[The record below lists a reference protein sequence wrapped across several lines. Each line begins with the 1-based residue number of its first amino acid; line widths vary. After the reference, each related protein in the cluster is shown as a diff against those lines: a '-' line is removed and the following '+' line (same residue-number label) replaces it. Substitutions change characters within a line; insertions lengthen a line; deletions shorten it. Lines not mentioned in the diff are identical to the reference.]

1 MVSQSMIPLKR
12 SVNGLMCPLDVNLS
26 MAEIGV
32 LNYLRVVKEVD
43 FGVYLDGGEHGEIL
57 LPRRYVPANCKVND
71 NIMVFIYLDSED
83 RLIATTEK
91 PYAMVGDFALLKVV
105 AVNSVGAF
113 LDWGL
118 PKDLLVPFSKQ
129 SSNMEKGKSYI
140 VRVYVDKQSNRIAGS
155 TRLDRYLDND
165 TGSFHA
171 GQEVELLIC
180 NQTDIGYKAII
191 NGTHWGVLYSN
202 EVFQSLK
209 RGQKTEGYI
218 KKVRDD
224 NKIDLCLQKPGYE
237 KVDDI
242 TETILNVLKKKG
254 GFLPVTDKS
263 SPEIIYKLFGVSK
276 KTYKKA
282 IGAIYRKRLIT
293 IENNGIKLI
302 SK

>member
-1 MVSQSMIPLKR
+1 
-12 SVNGLMCPLDVNLS
+12 

-32 LNYLRVVKEVD
+32 LNNLRVVKEVD

-57 LPRRYVPANCKVND
+57 LPRRYVPENCKVDD
-71 NIMVFIYLDSED
+71 NIRVFIYLDSED
-83 RLIATTEK
+83 RLIATTER

-105 AVNSVGAF
+105 AVESVGAF

-118 PKDLLVPFSKQ
+118 PKDLLVPFSEQ
-129 SSNMEKGKSYI
+129 SPIMEEGKSYV
-140 VRVYVDKQSNRIAGS
+140 VRVYVDKSNRIAGT

-165 TGSFHA
+165 TGNFHVS
-171 GQEVELLIC
+171 QKVELLIC

-191 NGTHWGVLYSN
+191 NGTHWGVLYYN
-202 EVFQSLK
+202 EVFQPLK
-209 RGQKTEGYI
+209 SGQKTKGYI
-218 KKVRDD
+218 KKVRED
-224 NKIDLCLQKPGYE
+224 NKIDLSLQKLGYE

-242 TETILNVLKKKG
+242 TETILGVLKEQG
-254 GFLPVTDKS
+254 GFISVTDKS
-263 SPEIIYKLFGVSK
+263 TPETIHKLFGVSK

>member
-1 MVSQSMIPLKR
+1 
-12 SVNGLMCPLDVNLS
+12 MCLVDVNLF

-32 LNYLRVVKEVD
+32 LNNLRVVKEVD

-57 LPRRYVPANCKVND
+57 LPRRYIPENCKVD
-71 NIMVFIYLDSED
+71 DCVRVFIYPDSED

-91 PYAMVGDFALLKVV
+91 PYAMAGDFALLKVV

-118 PKDLLVPFSKQ
+118 PKDLLVPFSEQ
-129 SSNMEKGKSYI
+129 SPIMEKGKSYI
-140 VRVYVDKQSNRIAGS
+140 VRVYVDKSNRIAGS
-155 TRLDRYLDND
+155 ARLDRYLDND
-165 TGSFHA
+165 TGNFHA
-171 GQEVELLIC
+171 NQEVELLIC
-180 NQTDIGYKAII
+180 NQTDIGYKAIV
-191 NGTHWGVLYSN
+191 NGTHWGVLYYN

-209 RGQKTEGYI
+209 RGQKTKGYI

-242 TETILNVLKKKG
+242 TETILGVLKEQG
-254 GFLPVTDKS
+254 GFISVTDKS
-263 SPEIIYKLFGVSK
+263 PPEVIYKLFGVSK

>member
-1 MVSQSMIPLKR
+1 
-12 SVNGLMCPLDVNLS
+12 
-26 MAEIGV
+26 MADIGV
-32 LNYLRVVKEVD
+32 LNNLKVVKEVD

-57 LPRRYVPANCKVND
+57 LPRRYVPANCKVDD
-71 NIMVFIYLDSED
+71 NIRVFIYLDSED
-83 RLIATTEK
+83 RLIATTER
-91 PYAMVGDFALLKVV
+91 PYAMAGDFALLKVV

-118 PKDLLVPFSKQ
+118 PKDLLVPFSEQ
-129 SSNMEKGKSYI
+129 RPLMEKGKSYI
-140 VRVYVDKQSNRIAGS
+140 VRVYVDKQSNRITAT

-165 TGSFHA
+165 PCNFHA

-202 EVFQSLK
+202 EVFQSLR

-237 KVDDI
+237 KVGDV

-254 GFLPVTDKS
+254 GSLPVTDKS

>member
-1 MVSQSMIPLKR
+1 M
-12 SVNGLMCPLDVNLS
+12 DVNLF

-32 LNYLRVVKEVD
+32 LNNLRVVKEVD

-57 LPRRYVPANCKVND
+57 LPRRYVPENCKVDD
-71 NIMVFIYLDSED
+71 NIRVFIYLDSED
-83 RLIATTEK
+83 RLIATTER

-105 AVNSVGAF
+105 AVESAGAF

-118 PKDLLVPFSKQ
+118 PKDLLVPFSEQ
-129 SSNMEKGKSYI
+129 SPIMEEGKSYV
-140 VRVYVDKQSNRIAGS
+140 VRVYVDKSNRIAGT

-165 TGSFHA
+165 PGNFHVS
-171 GQEVELLIC
+171 QKVELLIC

-191 NGTHWGVLYSN
+191 NGTHWGVLYYN

-209 RGQKTEGYI
+209 SGQKTKGYI

-224 NKIDLCLQKPGYE
+224 NKIDLSLQKLGYE

-242 TETILNVLKKKG
+242 TETILGVLKEQG
-254 GFLPVTDKS
+254 GFISVSDKS
-263 SPEIIYKLFGVSK
+263 TPETIHKLFGVSK

-293 IENNGIKLI
+293 IENNGIKLV

>member
-1 MVSQSMIPLKR
+1 
-12 SVNGLMCPLDVNLS
+12 

-32 LNYLRVVKEVD
+32 LNNLRVVKEVD

-57 LPRRYVPANCKVND
+57 LPRRYVPENCKVDD
-71 NIMVFIYLDSED
+71 NIRVFIYLDSED
-83 RLIATTEK
+83 RLIATTER

-105 AVNSVGAF
+105 AVESAGAF

-118 PKDLLVPFSKQ
+118 PKDLLVPFSEQ
-129 SSNMEKGKSYI
+129 SPIMEKGKSYI
-140 VRVYVDKQSNRIAGS
+140 VRVYVDKSNRIAGS
-155 TRLDRYLDND
+155 TRLDKYLDND
-165 TGSFHA
+165 TGNFHVS
-171 GQEVELLIC
+171 QKVELLIC

-191 NGTHWGVLYSN
+191 NGTHWGVLYYN

-209 RGQKTEGYI
+209 SGQKTKGYI

-224 NKIDLCLQKPGYE
+224 NKIDLSLQKLGYE
-237 KVDDI
+237 KIDDI
-242 TETILNVLKKKG
+242 TETILGVLKEQG
-254 GFLPVTDKS
+254 GFISVSDKS
-263 SPEIIYKLFGVSK
+263 TPETIHKLFGVSK

-293 IENNGIKLI
+293 IENNGIKLV

>member
-1 MVSQSMIPLKR
+1 MSFPLTDGR
-12 SVNGLMCPLDVNLS
+12 NLF

-32 LNYLRVVKEVD
+32 LNNLRVVKEVD

-57 LPRRYVPANCKVND
+57 LPRRYVPENCKVDD
-71 NIMVFIYLDSED
+71 NIRVFIYLDSED
-83 RLIATTEK
+83 RLIATTER

-105 AVNSVGAF
+105 AVESAGAF

-118 PKDLLVPFSKQ
+118 PKDLLVPFSEQ
-129 SSNMEKGKSYI
+129 SPIMEEGKSYV
-140 VRVYVDKQSNRIAGS
+140 VRVYVDKSNRIAGS

-165 TGSFHA
+165 TGNFHVS
-171 GQEVELLIC
+171 QKVELLIC
-180 NQTDIGYKAII
+180 NQTDIGYKAIV
-191 NGTHWGVLYSN
+191 NGTHWGVLYYN

-209 RGQKTEGYI
+209 SGQKTKGYI

-224 NKIDLCLQKPGYE
+224 NKIDLSLQKLGYE

-242 TETILNVLKKKG
+242 TETILGVLKEQG
-254 GFLPVTDKS
+254 GFISVTDKS
-263 SPEIIYKLFGVSK
+263 TPETIHKLFGVSK

-293 IENNGIKLI
+293 IENNGIKLV

>member
-1 MVSQSMIPLKR
+1 
-12 SVNGLMCPLDVNLS
+12 
-26 MAEIGV
+26 MAEIGI
-32 LNYLRVVKEVD
+32 LNNLRVVKEVD

-57 LPRRYVPANCKVND
+57 LPRRYVPANCKVDD
-71 NIMVFIYLDSED
+71 NIRVFIYLDSED

-91 PYAMVGDFALLKVV
+91 PYAMAGDFALLKVV
-105 AVNSVGAF
+105 AVNSAGAF

-118 PKDLLVPFSKQ
+118 PKDLLVPFSEQ
-129 SSNMEKGKSYI
+129 RPLMEKGKSYI
-140 VRVYVDKQSNRIAGS
+140 VRIYVDKKSNRIAAT
-155 TRLDRYLDND
+155 TRLDRYLDNAP
-165 TGSFHA
+165 GNFHA
-171 GQEVELLIC
+171 GQEVKLLIC

-209 RGQKTEGYI
+209 RGQITKGYI

-224 NKIDLCLQKPGYE
+224 NKIDLSLHKPGYK
-237 KVDDI
+237 KVGDV
-242 TETILNVLKKKG
+242 TETILNVLEKKG
-254 GFLPVTDKS
+254 GVLPVTDKS

-302 SK
+302 SKPARTCPNSSRQNDIVGLAGG

>member
-1 MVSQSMIPLKR
+1 
-12 SVNGLMCPLDVNLS
+12 

-32 LNYLRVVKEVD
+32 FNNLKVIKEVD
-43 FGVYLDGGEHGEIL
+43 FGVYLDGGEHEEIL
-57 LPRRYVPANCKVND
+57 LPRRYVPENCKVDD
-71 NIMVFIYLDSED
+71 NIRVFIYLDSED
-83 RLIATTEK
+83 RFIATTET

-105 AVNSVGAF
+105 AVESVGAF

-118 PKDLLVPFSKQ
+118 LKDLLVPFSEQ
-129 SSNMEKGKSYI
+129 SPTMEIGKSYI
-140 VRVYVDKQSNRIAGS
+140 VRIYVDKQSNRIAAT

-165 TGSFHA
+165 PGNFHA

-202 EVFQSLK
+202 EVFQPLK
-209 RGQKTEGYI
+209 SGQKTTGYI

-224 NKIDLCLQKPGYE
+224 NKIDLSLHKPGYE
-237 KVDDI
+237 RVDDI
-242 TETILNVLKKKG
+242 TDTILNVLKEQG
-254 GFLPVTDKS
+254 GFISVTDKS
-263 SPEIIYKLFGVSK
+263 SPETIHKLFGVSK

-293 IENNGIKLI
+293 IENDGIRLN
-302 SK
+302 STF